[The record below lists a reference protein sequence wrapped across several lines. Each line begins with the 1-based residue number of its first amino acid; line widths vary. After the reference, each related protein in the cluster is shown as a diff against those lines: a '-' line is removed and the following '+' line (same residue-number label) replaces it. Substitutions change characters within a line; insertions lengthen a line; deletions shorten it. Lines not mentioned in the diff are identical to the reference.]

1 MRLNYTRT
9 IESIPMPIVRR
20 AVSLAALLLLA
31 CAPARAFW
39 LLGFS
44 PADTLAPGELGFISG
59 TGGQLTSVGSPQ
71 KTSYTP
77 SLPHAGIRLGL
88 TDGFDMGYRLVQVAL
103 PFSSAGP
110 TLASEVDV
118 KWRMTDPSS
127 TWQAALVPTLAYG
140 YVMVGGVS
148 KDAWSPGID
157 LVLSRRLAWRDSRV
171 FTEIRY
177 AYAAVG
183 SAPGG
188 SAQTHLHAAGNDWG
202 LKIPLTPQISLI
214 PEAGLF
220 DFAGRNLGS
229 RADGVGFQYGAVLS
243 VTGLPRLW
251 GARAKDSR

>member
-1 MRLNYTRT
+1 MNKTALT
-9 IESIPMPIVRR
+9 
-20 AVSLAALLLLA
+20 LALLLCLIA
-31 CAPARAFW
+31 AAPARAFW

-44 PADTLAPGELGFISG
+44 PAETLKPGDLGFISG

-88 TDGFDMGYRLVQVAL
+88 SDSLDAGYRLVQVAL
-103 PFSSAGP
+103 PFSASGP

-118 KWRMTDPSS
+118 KWRLTDTRS
-127 TWQAALVPTLAYG
+127 TWQAALVPSFAYG
-140 YVMVGGVS
+140 YVMLNGAS
-148 KDAWSPGID
+148 KDAWSPGLGLI
-157 LVLSRRLAWRDSRV
+157 LSRRIAWRDARV
-171 FTEIRY
+171 FTELRY
-177 AYAAVG
+177 VYSAVG

-202 LKIPLTPQISLI
+202 LKVPLTSQISLI

-220 DFAGRNLGS
+220 DFMGRNLGA
-229 RADGVGFQYGAVLS
+229 RADGIGFQYGVVLS

-251 GARAKDSR
+251 ETAR